1 MLINGIGRNLK
12 HSFKITIPL
21 IFFIISISQTRAEG
35 LGTDAPIETSS
46 LSSDEITKKLQIAEL
61 SWPSNPK
68 LFKESILEL
77 KKQDNIT
84 EEQRHHLNLLFAGY
98 YMYSGKHQET
108 EIKLKELL
116 SSNANSLIKFRAKY
130 GLIVFATVTKNWG
143 DGLKYLAITHEQLPA
158 INDNKHIQNALLAII
173 TFYSQMG
180 QHELALSNAKELAQ
194 QELLAKNSCGL
205 KQLTL
210 RSQFFLGKLQL
221 DEFPFAQAIEE
232 CINADFLIVANL
244 LRLLKAKFYLQ
255 EGMPEQAL
263 ELLLKYAP
271 EARATHYPM
280 LVAGISNSIAKAYW
294 QLNDIKNTKEFATE
308 ALKYNPNVS
317 NLLQGVDTY
326 HLLYQIAKAEN
337 NPTLALEYYEKY
349 AEIERANLE
358 GEKAKHLAFQLAQH
372 QAFEQESQI
381 ALLNEKNALL
391 ETKQAL
397 SEAEVTNTRLII
409 MVLIISLLLF
419 TFWGG
424 RLYKAHKRIK
434 ELAEF
439 DALTGIF
446 NRGHFTQVATSAL
459 NYCESAKQ
467 DLSVIIFDLDHFKSV
482 NDTYGHATGDW
493 ALIEAISV
501 CKDFGRQNDIFA
513 RLGGEEFCILLPSCD
528 IRTAALRAE
537 QCRQAIEEIVTEA
550 SGHDFKLTASF
561 GVTDAKTS
569 GFELE
574 KLLADADSAAYE
586 SKHAGRNRIT
596 VFTVEEE
603 PEQKQLD
610 SSWSIT

>member
-1 MLINGIGRNLK
+1 MLTSFALSLFPQITHANEVTEVRVLSAKNISDKLKLAEKHKRTNPTKFNELIYELQGQPNLK
-12 HSFKITIPL
+12 NE
-21 IFFIISISQTRAEG
+21 Q
-35 LGTDAPIETSS
+35 
-46 LSSDEITKKLQIAEL
+46 
-61 SWPSNPK
+61 
-68 LFKESILEL
+68 
-77 KKQDNIT
+77 KQ
-84 EEQRHHLNLLFAGY
+84 HLNFLIAFSFI
-98 YMYSGKHQET
+98 YSGQFDKAAS
-108 EIKLKELL
+108 KLRALQKEKLNKLL
-116 SSNANSLIKFRAKY
+116 RYRVNYSLI
-130 GLIVFATVTKNWG
+130 VVATATKNWSE
-143 DGLKYLAITHEQLPA
+143 GLKHIA
-158 INDNKHIQNALLAII
+158 INNEILQYIDDIEQYQNGLLSVIV
-173 TFYSQMG
+173 FYSQMR
-180 QHELALSNAKELAQ
+180 QYQLALKYIDKLSNQTLSPTNTCA
-194 QELLAKNSCGL
+194 L
-205 KQLTL
+205 KQLNL
-210 RSQFFLGKLQL
+210 EARFNLKELKLN
-221 DEFPFAQAIEE
+221 DTNFNDAIDD
-232 CINADFLIVANL
+232 CINANFLIPAHIV
-244 LRLLKAKFYLQ
+244 RLHKAKLYLRNDMPQ
-255 EGMPEQAL
+255 EAL
-263 ELLLKYAP
+263 EFLLGHLNDAK
-271 EARATHYPM
+271 ATQYPM
-280 LVAGISNSIAKAYW
+280 LIAEMHNVLARSFIKINDLESAKSQAQAALAVNS
-294 QLNDIKNTKEFATE
+294 
-308 ALKYNPNVS
+308 NVS

-326 HLLYQIAKAEN
+326 LLLYEIAKAEN
-337 NPTLALEYYEKY
+337 SPTLALEYYEKY

-372 QAFEQESQI
+372 KTAEQETQI

-397 SEAEVTNTRLII
+397 SEAEVTNTRLFIT
-409 MVLIISLLLF
+409 VLIISLLLF

-439 DALTGIF
+439 DSLTGIF

-467 DLSVIIFDLDHFKSV
+467 ELSVIIFDLDHFKSV

-537 QCRQAIEEIVTEA
+537 QCRQAIEGIVTEA

-569 GFELE
+569 GFVLE

-596 VFTVEEE
+596 VFTIEEK